1 MQCVVLAAG
10 EGKRMRPLTA
20 TRPKVMIPLANRPMT
35 DHLVCAAR
43 DAGITE
49 FILVVGYQEQ
59 EVRDYFGDG
68 SEYGVDIRYVTQR
81 RQKGTADALRAAEDH
96 IGGPFLLL
104 NGDMILRSRDIAA
117 IIGKDAPCMGI
128 FHSDHPED
136 FGVVTVEGDR
146 VTDLEEKSGAP
157 RSNLINAGV
166 YLFSPEIFSALRSVG
181 TSPRGELEL
190 TDALAELIREQ
201 KLRAHTLSFW
211 LDAGYPWDLLD
222 ANAILLE
229 DVEPITKGTIEE
241 GVSLTGRIS
250 IGAGSVIKSGT
261 CIEGPCS
268 IGEQCRIGPHAYI
281 RGATSIGDR
290 CHIGHSTEIKNS
302 IIMHDTNIPHFN
314 YIGDSVI
321 GSDCNFGA
329 GTKVANLR
337 HDHGTVVIRGVNT
350 RRVKMGAVIGDGV
363 RFGINCS
370 VNVGTVV
377 GSRVSVA
384 PHTAIEGW
392 IDEETTVR

>member
-1 MQCVVLAAG
+1 MECVVLAAG

-35 DHLVCAAR
+35 DHLVRAAR
-43 DAGITE
+43 DAGISE
-49 FILVVGYQEQ
+49 FVLVVGYQEQ
-59 EVRDYFGDG
+59 AVRDYFGDG
-68 SEYGVDIRYVTQR
+68 ADLGVSIRYVTQR

-96 IGGPFLLL
+96 LSGNFLLL

-117 IIGKDAPCMGI
+117 IIGKESPCMGI

-136 FGVVTVEGDR
+136 FGMVTVEGDR
-146 VTDLEEKSGAP
+146 VTGLEEKSGAP
-157 RSNLINAGV
+157 RGNLINAGV
-166 YLFSPEIFSALRSVG
+166 YLFSPAIFSALRSVG

-190 TDALAELIREQ
+190 TDALADLIREGN
-201 KLRAHTLSFW
+201 LRAHTLSFW

-222 ANAILLE
+222 ANTLLLE
-229 DVEPITKGTIEE
+229 DIEPLVEGTVEE
-241 GVSLTGRIS
+241 GASLKGRVS
-250 IGAGSVIKSGT
+250 IGAGTVIKSGT
-261 CIEGPCS
+261 CIEGPCI
-268 IGEQCRIGPHAYI
+268 IGEECRIGPHAYI
-281 RGATSIGDR
+281 RGATSVGDR

-302 IIMHDTNIPHFN
+302 IIMHDTRIPHFN

-350 RRVKMGAVIGDGV
+350 RRVKMGAIIGDGV

-370 VNVGTVV
+370 VNVGTVL
-377 GSRVSVA
+377 GARVSVA
-384 PHTAIEGW
+384 PHSAVEGW
-392 IDEETTVR
+392 IEEETKVR